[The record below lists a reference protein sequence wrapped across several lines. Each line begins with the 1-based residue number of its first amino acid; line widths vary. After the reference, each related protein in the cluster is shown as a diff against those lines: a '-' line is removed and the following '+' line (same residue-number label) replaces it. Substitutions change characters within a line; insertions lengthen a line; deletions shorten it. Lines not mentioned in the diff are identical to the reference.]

1 MNNIRE
7 KPILFNTPMVRAVLD
22 GIKTETRRLIKPQPC
37 MQLAYISAGFK
48 AGRWGY
54 PPEKAWESWGEQFK
68 HPDSFPKKEA
78 EKLWNPPFC
87 ADDVLYVRET
97 FAPLYKDKTSDEI
110 VGYMY
115 KEQTLEEY
123 DAMYPD
129 GKDYYWSGKWKP
141 SIHMPKEA
149 ARIWLKVKNVCVER
163 LHEMVLAN
171 VLMEGIQEAGS
182 YEETWDLWHQTWDST
197 IKPTDRPAY
206 GWAANPWVWVV
217 KFERIERRN
226 AV

>member
-68 HPDSFPKKEA
+68 YPDDFPKEEA
-78 EKLWNPPFC
+78 DKFWNPPYRC
-87 ADDVLYVRET
+87 DDILYVRET
-97 FAPLYKDKTSDEI
+97 FAPLYENEASDKVVGYRYKAQTLSEFDEI
-110 VGYMY
+110 
-115 KEQTLEEY
+115 
-123 DAMYPD
+123 YPD
-129 GKDYYWSGKWKP
+129 WKDYYWSGKWKP

-149 ARIWLKVKNVCVER
+149 ARIWLKVNNVCVKR
-163 LHEMVLAN
+163 LQNITE
-171 VLMEGIQEAGS
+171 EGIAREGLKSKA
-182 YEETWDLWHQTWDST
+182 YFCEVWNST
-197 IKPTDRPAY
+197 VPYPYRKCY
-206 GWAANPWVWVV
+206 GWDANPWVWVV
-217 KFERIERRN
+217 RFERIERKSQ
-226 AV
+226 